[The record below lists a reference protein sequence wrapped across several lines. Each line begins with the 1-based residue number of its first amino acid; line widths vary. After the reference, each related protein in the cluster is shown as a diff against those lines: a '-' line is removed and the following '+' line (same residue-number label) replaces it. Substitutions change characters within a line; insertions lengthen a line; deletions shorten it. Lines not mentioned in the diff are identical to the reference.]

1 MKKIQHIFACLL
13 LLIMSASCTQDME
26 LNGKGYLKLNI
37 KSVVSTH
44 KPEATRADAPEYY
57 NAKQLYVEIV
67 KANGTVVMSTSDFYN
82 DNSFKGAIKLDPGT
96 YTINAHSY
104 GWDANGAGFNT
115 PFYAGSTTVAVEE
128 YTSKTASITC
138 TQANVKVTVN
148 YDDSFKKFF
157 AQATTTVQSAIS
169 GITPLAFTMGTT
181 TACGYFPVGNLTANL
196 SVTNKDG
203 KTFTNTKEFTGV
215 KAREHYILN
224 YKVKQEGHLGN
235 GTTGG
240 VDVEIDGS
248 TTTYTYDI
256 FIPMKSEITLEAND
270 ANAWSN
276 FAMLNGTATGD
287 KKKLKKEG
295 ITLQWRKSG
304 DEVWT
309 EVANS
314 NLTFEDANDEIK
326 VGYTLKGLNPNTKYE
341 YKLRYASG
349 DDETASKTTS
359 FTTEQQVTLYNGGFE
374 NWWMDGKVAYAN
386 AQGTSFWDTSNQ
398 GAASFGGSNT
408 TETTSVVHGGSKAAK
423 LESKFIV
430 IKFAAASLYT
440 GSFGALI
447 GTKGAWLNWGVPFT
461 ARPTALKGYMQYAP
475 ASINKV
481 GSNLPAGTPGKGSP
495 DQCGMYCA
503 LLSEALVVDNT
514 DMSTFPNWETDS
526 RVIAYGTLPTS
537 QNVHS
542 NGQWKEV
549 NIPLVYRDL
558 TRKPTHL
565 LVVFSASKYG
575 DYFHGGEGSTL
586 YLDDFELV
594 YGDSPTVK

>member
-1 MKKIQHIFACLL
+1 MVLILIAACN
-13 LLIMSASCTQDME
+13 QDIEMD
-26 LNGKGYLKLNI
+26 GQGYLVIKLNTVTSTI
-37 KSVVSTH
+37 KPA
-44 KPEATRADAPEYY
+44 KTRADAPAGYE
-57 NAKQLYVEIV
+57 AKQLCVEI
-67 KANGTVVMSTSDFYN
+67 KDASGRTIKSTNDYNNDEDF
-82 DNSFKGAIKLDPGT
+82 SGEISLKPGN
-96 YTINAHSY
+96 YTIIAHSY
-104 GWDANGAGFNT
+104 NWDGNGSGFNA
-115 PFYAGSTTVAVEE
+115 PYYYGSSTATVTEG
-128 YTSKTASITC
+128 SIKTVKITC

-148 YDDSFKKFF
+148 YDDSFKEYFTAASTK
-157 AQATTTVQSAIS
+157 VSSIVS
-169 GITPLAFTMGTT
+169 GVTPLQFVMGQSTQS
-181 TACGYFPVGNLTANL
+181 GYFPVGNLTTNL
-196 SVTNKDG
+196 EVTNK
-203 KTFTNTKEFTGV
+203 KGV
-215 KAREHYILN
+215 KNTQTDEIKGVQARDHYILN
-224 YKVKQEGHLGN
+224 YKVAATGNLGD
-235 GTTGG
+235 GVSGG
-240 VDVEIDGS
+240 VTVTVDDK
-248 TTTYTYDI
+248 TNTYTYT
-256 FIPMKSEITLEAND
+256 FEVPQKMGTEITAKG
-270 ANAWSN
+270 ANAWST
-276 FAMLNGTATGD
+276 FAMLNADITSKTQSFQNS
-287 KKKLKKEG
+287 G
-295 ITLQWRKSG
+295 ITLQWRLAG
-304 DEVWT
+304 AEEW
-309 EVANS
+309 N
-314 NLTFEDANDEIK
+314 EIENAALLISEKDK
-326 VGYTLKGLNPNTKYE
+326 VQYTLKGLKPQTAYE
-341 YKLRYASG
+341 YRIRYVEG
-349 DDETASKTTS
+349 DNEVTS
-359 FTTEQQVTLYNGGFE
+359 NLIKFTTEQQTALYNGGFE

-423 LESKFIV
+423 LESKYIV

-475 ASINKV
+475 ANINRV
-481 GSNLPAGTPGKGSP
+481 GSNLPSGTPGEGSP

-594 YGDSPTVK
+594 YGDTPSVK

>member
-1 MKKIQHIFACLL
+1 MVLILIAACN
-13 LLIMSASCTQDME
+13 QDIEMD
-26 LNGKGYLKLNI
+26 GQGYLVIKLNTVTSTI
-37 KSVVSTH
+37 KPA
-44 KPEATRADAPEYY
+44 KTRADAPAGYE
-57 NAKQLYVEIV
+57 AKQLCVEI
-67 KANGTVVMSTSDFYN
+67 KDASGRTIKSTNDYNNDDDF
-82 DNSFKGAIKLDPGT
+82 SGEISLKPGN
-96 YTINAHSY
+96 YTIIAHSY
-104 GWDANGAGFNT
+104 NWDGNGSGFNA
-115 PFYAGSTTVAVEE
+115 PYYYGSSTATVTEG
-128 YTSKTASITC
+128 SIKTVKITC

-148 YDDSFKKFF
+148 YDDSFKEYFTAASTK
-157 AQATTTVQSAIS
+157 VSSIVS
-169 GITPLAFTMGTT
+169 GVTPLQFVMGQSTQS
-181 TACGYFPVGNLTANL
+181 GYFPVGNLTTNL
-196 SVTNKDG
+196 EVTNK
-203 KTFTNTKEFTGV
+203 KGV
-215 KAREHYILN
+215 KNTQTDEIKGVQARDHYILN
-224 YKVKQEGHLGN
+224 YKVAATGNLGD
-235 GTTGG
+235 GVSGG
-240 VDVEIDGS
+240 VTVTVDDK
-248 TTTYTYDI
+248 TNTYTYT
-256 FIPMKSEITLEAND
+256 FEVPQKMGTEITAKG
-270 ANAWSN
+270 ANAWST
-276 FAMLNGTATGD
+276 FAMLNADITSKTQSFQNS
-287 KKKLKKEG
+287 G
-295 ITLQWRKSG
+295 ITLQWRLAG
-304 DEVWT
+304 AEEW
-309 EVANS
+309 N
-314 NLTFEDANDEIK
+314 EIENAALLISEKDK
-326 VGYTLKGLNPNTKYE
+326 VQYTLKGLKPQTAYE
-341 YKLRYASG
+341 YRIRYVEG
-349 DDETASKTTS
+349 DNEVTS
-359 FTTEQQVTLYNGGFE
+359 NLIKFTTEQQTALYNGGFE

-423 LESKFIV
+423 LESKYIV

-475 ASINKV
+475 ANINRV
-481 GSNLPAGTPGKGSP
+481 GSNLPSGTPGEGSP

-526 RVIAYGTLPTS
+526 RVIAYGTLPAS

-594 YGDSPTVK
+594 YGDTPSVK

>member
-1 MKKIQHIFACLL
+1 MVLILIAACN
-13 LLIMSASCTQDME
+13 QDIEMD
-26 LNGKGYLKLNI
+26 GQGYLVIKLNTVTSTI
-37 KSVVSTH
+37 KPA
-44 KPEATRADAPEYY
+44 KTRADAPAGYE
-57 NAKQLYVEIV
+57 AKQLCVEI
-67 KANGTVVMSTSDFYN
+67 KDASGRTIKSTNDYNNDEDF
-82 DNSFKGAIKLDPGT
+82 SGEISLKPGN
-96 YTINAHSY
+96 YTIIAHSY
-104 GWDANGAGFNT
+104 NWDGNGSGFNA
-115 PFYAGSTTVAVEE
+115 PYYYGSSTATVTEG
-128 YTSKTASITC
+128 SIKTVKITC

-148 YDDSFKKFF
+148 YDDSFKEYFTAASTK
-157 AQATTTVQSAIS
+157 VSSIVS
-169 GITPLAFTMGTT
+169 GVTPLQFVMGQSTQS
-181 TACGYFPVGNLTANL
+181 GYFPVGNLTTNL
-196 SVTNKDG
+196 EVTNK
-203 KTFTNTKEFTGV
+203 KGV
-215 KAREHYILN
+215 KNTQTDEIKGVQARDHYILN
-224 YKVKQEGHLGN
+224 YKVAATGNLGD
-235 GTTGG
+235 GVSGG
-240 VDVEIDGS
+240 VTVTVDDK
-248 TTTYTYDI
+248 TNTYTYT
-256 FIPMKSEITLEAND
+256 FEVPQKMGTEITAKG
-270 ANAWSN
+270 ANAWST
-276 FAMLNGTATGD
+276 FAMLNADITSKTQSFQNS
-287 KKKLKKEG
+287 G
-295 ITLQWRKSG
+295 ITLQWRLAG
-304 DEVWT
+304 AEEW
-309 EVANS
+309 N
-314 NLTFEDANDEIK
+314 EIENAALLISEKDK
-326 VGYTLKGLNPNTKYE
+326 VQYTLKGLKPQTAYE
-341 YKLRYASG
+341 YRIRYVEG
-349 DDETASKTTS
+349 DNEVTS
-359 FTTEQQVTLYNGGFE
+359 NLIKFTTEQQTALYNGGFE

-423 LESKFIV
+423 LESKYIV

-475 ASINKV
+475 ANINRV
-481 GSNLPAGTPGKGSP
+481 GSNLPSGTPGEGSP

-526 RVIAYGTLPTS
+526 RVIAYGTLPAS

-594 YGDSPTVK
+594 YGDTPSVK